1 MSSIS
6 RDFPQT
12 IIDRYEALALAKN
25 KRDNLPPGSQ
35 NPFTSA
41 TDTRLTNMF
50 TDYDSKRNAIISA
63 KQVYSNGTPVKDT
76 AGNML
81 RLFISHFIQ
90 VFNFGVARGKYPAAD
105 RTSYDLP
112 VEDSPLPDLSKDSD
126 LLLWAN
132 NIVNGDALR
141 VAAGGAPMS
150 NPDAA
155 EVNMAKNTFK
165 TGFDLQSNRKDA
177 LDNAQEALEGIL
189 DEADKVIKKVW
200 DELET
205 FYNEET
211 DESRREN
218 CREWGVVYITVG
230 DLKTLS
236 GTVTYNGAPGAG
248 LQVRFKRGRNISV
261 VTAAGGYSLSTRL
274 MGAQKLAIEK
284 LDQDGEVIKS
294 WDFEVVLNESGDK
307 TENFVVND

>member
-1 MSSIS
+1 MSSIN

-12 IIDRYEALALAKN
+12 IIDRYEAIALAKN
-25 KRDNLPPGSQ
+25 KRDSVPAAS
-35 NPFTSA
+35 NPFTGA

-50 TDYDSKRNAIISA
+50 TDYDGKRTAIISA
-63 KQVYSNGTPVKDT
+63 RQVYSNGTPVKDT
-76 AGNML
+76 AGNSL

-150 NPDAA
+150 NPSAA
-155 EVNMAKNTFK
+155 EVQVAKTAFH
-165 TGFDLQSNRKDA
+165 TLFDLQSNRKDA
-177 LDNAQEALEGIL
+177 LDNAQEALEDL
-189 DEADKVIKKVW
+189 LPEADNVIRKVW

-211 DESRREN
+211 DEGRREN
-218 CREWGVVYITVG
+218 CREWGVIYITVG

-274 MGAQKLAIEK
+274 MGAQKVMIEK
-284 LDQDGEVIKS
+284 LDEDGEVIKS
-294 WDFEVVLNESGDK
+294 WEFEVELSESGDR